1 MTALLI
7 PESRI
12 SEMLADV
19 AELDQISDERLVAV
33 SAARFTDPEKADF
46 ANVTA
51 AIETLESSRDAGVP
65 HLVMLDDASH
75 EDVAPEL
82 AKAGGIILPVRS
94 QTEGGLARP
103 YLTAARLLDRVDRRV
118 LMVKV
123 EIAKDLFA
131 QITNIDA
138 LVGAAAKFDVI
149 TGVRNLSTLNTMP
162 DYLRLTEAILAT
174 AIRDL
179 TGTYDAASG
188 VLALNERGRQVFLQ
202 TVDPAWQYLIKTPLA
217 ARMQGLHVGHV
228 EVGFDYHP
236 LVVDEENDNEKFEA
250 KRRDQLQLMLDG
262 AIEAAGGEGSL
273 NTRQLQTVA
282 SARSALAALKRLA
295 GETQQTD

>member
-1 MTALLI
+1 MTGLLI
-7 PESRI
+7 PGDRI
-12 SEMLADV
+12 DEMLSKA
-19 AELDQISDERLVAV
+19 AELDRIEGERIVAV
-33 SAARFTDPEKADF
+33 SAARFLDPEKKDY
-46 ANVTA
+46 ANATA
-51 AIETLESSRDAGVP
+51 AIETLESSRDAGIP

-75 EDVAPEL
+75 PDVAPTM

-103 YLTAARLLDRVDRRV
+103 YLTAARLIDRIEPSA
-118 LMVKV
+118 LMVKF

-131 QITNIDA
+131 CIDNIDRLA
-138 LVGAAAKFDVI
+138 NAAKRYDVI
-149 TGVRNLSTLNTMP
+149 TGVRSASTLDTMP
-162 DYLRLTEAILAT
+162 DYLRLTEAILAM

-188 VLALNERGRQVFLQ
+188 VLALTERGRRVFLQ
-202 TVDPAWQYLIKTPLA
+202 TQDTEWQYLIKTPYA
-217 ARMQGLHVGHV
+217 ARLAGLRTGEV
-228 EVGFDYHP
+228 EVDFDYHT
-236 LVVDEENDNEKFEA
+236 LVVEEENDSPLFES

-262 AIEAAGGEGSL
+262 AIEAAGGQGSL

-295 GETQQTD
+295 GETD